1 MPFTKFL
8 GCVLCFIRKEI
19 SFWGQRT
26 GIVKYCMYPYVVP
39 HPKGLSPDS
48 KKQQNFE
55 VLKTWTLKNWY
66 IVSIFF
72 FHMGRGPKTC
82 CFYQPWILT
91 ILSAYLVGRWI
102 PLSLFYG
109 PSLILVKWRA
119 GPHRP
124 ATPLSGR
131 KYSQAI
137 SWTAAG
143 GPSSDREWN
152 AQAGAGSSPGPIL
165 RSLATSFHSARDDSL
180 PYQPSNWLLWS
191 THFHIRRSMN
201 CTSVSMLKGKMHWLD
216 SAFTSQFCPL
226 QAEYVTLLGPW
237 VTILMRLSFLICK
250 QCPT

>member
-8 GCVLCFIRKEI
+8 GYVLCFVRKEI

-26 GIVKYCMYPYVVP
+26 GIVKCCMYPYVVP
-39 HPKGLSPDS
+39 HPKVLSQDS

-55 VLKTWTLKNWY
+55 VLKVWTLKNWY

-91 ILSAYLVGRWI
+91 ILWAYLVGRWI

-109 PSLILVKWRA
+109 LSPILVKWRA
-119 GPHRP
+119 GPHRA

-137 SWTAAG
+137 LWTAAR
-143 GPSSDREWN
+143 GPTSDREWN
-152 AQAGAGSSPGPIL
+152 AQAGAGSSLGPIL

-180 PYQPSNWLLWS
+180 PYQSINRLLWS

-201 CTSVSMLKGKMHWLD
+201 CIL
-216 SAFTSQFCPL
+216 SQH
-226 QAEYVTLLGPW
+226 AEGQKCTD
-237 VTILMRLSFLICK
+237 
-250 QCPT
+250 